1 MTPAPV
7 LSVRD
12 ARKRFGNV
20 AALDGLSFDVAP
32 GTITSVIGPNGSGK
46 TSLMNLLTGFYQAD
60 GGSLRFRDV
69 ELRGL
74 PPHRIARL
82 GIGRTFQQIRLFADL
97 SVLDNVLVGAER
109 KRGKDAQRR
118 AQALLERLGLAHA
131 RGWPAQAL
139 SYGHQRRLEIARS
152 LAAEPA
158 LLILDEP
165 AAGMNPTEKR
175 DLERLLRDI
184 RGQGITV
191 LLVEHDME
199 LIMGVSDFVVV
210 MNAGQAIASG
220 LPAQVRD
227 DPAVIEA
234 YLGVRHAT
242 R

>member
-1 MTPAPV
+1 MSPV

-60 GGSLRFRDV
+60 GGSLRFNGV

-82 GIGRTFQQIRLFADL
+82 GIGRTFQQIRLFAEL
-97 SVLDNVLVGAER
+97 SVLDNVLIGAER
-109 KRGKDAQRR
+109 RRGKDARRR
-118 AQALLERLGLAHA
+118 AQALLERLGLLHA
-131 RGWPAQAL
+131 RDWPAQAL

-175 DLERLLRDI
+175 DLESLLRDV

-220 LPAQVRD
+220 LPAQVQD
-227 DPAVIEA
+227 NPAVIEA
-234 YLGVRHAT
+234 YLGVRHAK

>member
-1 MTPAPV
+1 MSPV

-60 GGSLRFRDV
+60 GGSLRFNGV

-97 SVLDNVLVGAER
+97 SVLDNVLIGAER
-109 KRGKDAQRR
+109 RRGKDARRR
-118 AQALLERLGLAHA
+118 AQALLERLGLLRA
-131 RGWPAQAL
+131 RDWPAQAL

-152 LAAEPA
+152 LAAEPV

-175 DLERLLRDI
+175 DLESLLRDV

-220 LPAQVRD
+220 LPAQVQD
-227 DPAVIEA
+227 NPAVIEA
-234 YLGVRHAT
+234 YLGVRHAK

>member
-1 MTPAPV
+1 MSPV

-60 GGSLRFRDV
+60 GGSLRFNGV

-74 PPHRIARL
+74 PSHRIARL

-97 SVLDNVLVGAER
+97 SVLDNVLIGAER
-109 KRGKDAQRR
+109 RRGKDARRR
-118 AQALLERLGLAHA
+118 AQALLERLGLLHA
-131 RGWPAQAL
+131 RDWPAQAL

-175 DLERLLRDI
+175 DLESLLRDV

-220 LPAQVRD
+220 LPAQVQD
-227 DPAVIEA
+227 NPAVIEA
-234 YLGVRHAT
+234 YLGVRHAK